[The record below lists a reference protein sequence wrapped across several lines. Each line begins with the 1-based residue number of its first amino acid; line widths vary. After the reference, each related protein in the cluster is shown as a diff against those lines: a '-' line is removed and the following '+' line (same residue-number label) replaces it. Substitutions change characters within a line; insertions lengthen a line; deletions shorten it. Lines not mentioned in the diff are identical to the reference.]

1 MLSPV
6 GIYGVMAH
14 YVQQHAKDIS
24 IRLALGGR
32 PAHVLGL
39 IVREGMKVVTGGV
52 VVGLAVAAGAARV
65 MSSLLFGV
73 GAADAVTYAAV
84 AILML
89 GVALAACFV
98 PARRAI
104 GVEPAAVLRNE

>member
-1 MLSPV
+1 
-6 GIYGVMAH
+6 
-14 YVQQHAKDIS
+14 
-24 IRLALGGR
+24 
-32 PAHVLGL
+32 
-39 IVREGMKVVTGGV
+39 
-52 VVGLAVAAGAARV
+52 

-84 AILML
+84 AALML